1 MESGTILIRNNEDDK
16 MSSWMKT
23 KSGIFS
29 IKSPYASLARGE
41 RGIFFGQHC
50 LEL

>member
-1 MESGTILIRNNEDDK
+1 MESGMILIRNNEDDK
-16 MSSWMKT
+16 MSWMKT